1 MSNLYIPLC
10 SFILGLFLI
19 ALFLI
24 KVKKIQNNENKYYFI
39 MILDTFLSTI
49 FCIIAI
55 FLIYCNYSESI
66 IVSIA
71 NKLECFTI
79 TNFAINLLMYVYTF
93 CYNEKK
99 YQQAYRIIN
108 LLILLLIL
116 IMPISLDINHESN
129 YMVVTGAPVIFTNV
143 IAIICLFITTVLSIK
158 ERKKLK
164 EKLVSVTC
172 IIIFLGL
179 FFKAYNI
186 EI

>member
-71 NKLECFTI
+71 NKL
-79 TNFAINLLMYVYTF
+79 
-93 CYNEKK
+93 
-99 YQQAYRIIN
+99 
-108 LLILLLIL
+108 
-116 IMPISLDINHESN
+116 
-129 YMVVTGAPVIFTNV
+129 
-143 IAIICLFITTVLSIK
+143 
-158 ERKKLK
+158 
-164 EKLVSVTC
+164 
-172 IIIFLGL
+172 
-179 FFKAYNI
+179 
-186 EI
+186 